1 MREYLEKIPGKLK
14 IALLTGGVVLIIIL
28 IAVIVLVGGRKKVDP
43 SKGVQVIQ
51 KMEQT
56 KVGPIEEEI
65 ADLNRVEDE
74 RRQRLESGMT
84 AAETF
89 SEANAVIMGDTFAQ
103 GFVDN
108 GVLGA
113 SNVVAQED
121 IVLTDEEELQGQ
133 IDSVSGL
140 DPDVLFVFLGSE
152 DIPETDGDTELF
164 RERYKKILVEIQRAF
179 ENATVYA
186 VLIPPVQPKAY
197 SISTAYERLDKYN
210 SVLRELCRENNLIA
224 IDTST
229 CVSEDMYGSDGLTL
243 ETEYYEACAEHLIE
257 MAGL

>member
-1 MREYLEKIPGKLK
+1 MREYLKKLPGKVK
-14 IALLTGGVVLIIIL
+14 IAFLAGAVILIIIL
-28 IAVIVLVGGRKKVDP
+28 IAVVVLVGGRKKVDP

-51 KMEQT
+51 KMEKT
-56 KVGPIEEEI
+56 KVAPIEQEI
-65 ADLNRVEDE
+65 DDLNRVEDE
-74 RRQRLESGMT
+74 RRKRLESGMT
-84 AAETF
+84 SAETF
-89 SEANAVIMGDTFAQ
+89 SEGNAVVMGDTFAQ

-121 IVLTDEEELQGQ
+121 IKLTDEEELQGQ
-133 IDSVSGL
+133 IDSVKGL
-140 DPDVLFVFLGSE
+140 NPAVLFVFLGSE

-179 ENATVYA
+179 SDATVYA
-186 VLIPPVQPKAY
+186 VLIPPVQSKAY
-197 SISTAYERLDKYN
+197 SISTAYERVDKYN
-210 SVLRELCRENNLIA
+210 SVIRELCRENNLIA

-229 CVSEDMYGSDGLTL
+229 GINEDMYESDGLNFNA
-243 ETEYYEACAEHLIE
+243 EYYEACAEHLIE

>member
-1 MREYLEKIPGKLK
+1 MREYLKELPGKVK
-14 IALLTGGVVLIIIL
+14 IALLAGGAVLICIL

-51 KMEQT
+51 KMEKT
-56 KVGPIEEEI
+56 KVAPIEKEI
-65 ADLNRVEDE
+65 DDLNRVEDE

-84 AAETF
+84 SAETF
-89 SEANAVIMGDTFAQ
+89 TERNAVVMGDTFAQ

-121 IVLTDEEELQGQ
+121 IKLTDEEELQGQ
-133 IDSVSGL
+133 IDAVIGL
-140 DPDVLFVFLGSE
+140 DPAVLFVFLGSE

-179 ENATVYA
+179 SDATVYA

-197 SISTAYERLDKYN
+197 TISAAYEKVDKYN
-210 SVLRELCRENNLIA
+210 SVIRELCRENNLIA
-224 IDTST
+224 IDTNT
-229 CVSEDMYGSDGLTL
+229 GINEDMYESDGLHFHAD
-243 ETEYYEACAEHLIE
+243 YYEACAEHLIE